1 MCTNEIAKSD
11 LVGKMRLATGY
22 STDVADFIKKNVGTP
37 CRMLCAI
44 CRLNWNKTATKAVN
58 LLFVGRNQ
66 FFICDECKDI
76 SELVTVQQIPFQ
88 K

>member
-1 MCTNEIAKSD
+1 MCNNSVKKSE
-11 LVGKMRLATGY
+11 LTGPMRIATGY

-44 CRLNWNKTATKAVN
+44 CRLNWKKTATDAVN
-58 LLFVGRNQ
+58 LLFVGKNQ

-76 SELVTVQQIPFQ
+76 NELASVQQIPFQ
-88 K
+88 Q

>member
-1 MCTNEIAKSD
+1 MCTNQITKEG
-11 LVGKMRLATGY
+11 LTGPMRIATGF
-22 STDVADFIKKNVGTP
+22 STDVDHFIKINVGTP

-44 CRLNWNKTATKAVN
+44 CRLNWKKTATDAVN

-76 SELVTVQQIPFQ
+76 SELATVQQIPFQ